1 MSLITQFREKDFTK
15 GFNHYNGVFEKTGI
29 YFDILL
35 MEENKKIE
43 ISCYKEKNIQKMI
56 KNRKK
61 LEKGKKLGAR
71 SGWGGKEG
79 RVGWAGRAG
88 GTGVIWP
95 GRRPGGLEADIRC
108 RPRRPARPLEPGR

>member
-43 ISCYKEKNIQKMI
+43 ICDAENETSYGWKCDLLCVSGTANQPK
-56 KNRKK
+56 R
-61 LEKGKKLGAR
+61 LE
-71 SGWGGKEG
+71 WEN
-79 RVGWAGRAG
+79 
-88 GTGVIWP
+88 
-95 GRRPGGLEADIRC
+95 
-108 RPRRPARPLEPGR
+108 